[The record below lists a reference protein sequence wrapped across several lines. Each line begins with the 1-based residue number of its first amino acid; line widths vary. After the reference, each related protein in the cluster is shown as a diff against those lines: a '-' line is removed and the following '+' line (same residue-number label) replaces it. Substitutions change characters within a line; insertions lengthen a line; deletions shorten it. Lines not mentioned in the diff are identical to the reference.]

1 MLEPSSASF
10 LGTLIGS
17 WITSRTAGTQTNT
30 VTCCAGNANHGF
42 MFCAITQVPPKSHL
56 TLHQFYFWFYIK
68 KNIMFM
74 SKNMFKSTN
83 MLVFFII
90 NNHQE
95 HLKIPNNNKK
105 MGKKI
110 VVQLCNRTLQDN
122 KKNDC

>member
-1 MLEPSSASF
+1 
-10 LGTLIGS
+10 
-17 WITSRTAGTQTNT
+17 
-30 VTCCAGNANHGF
+30 
-42 MFCAITQVPPKSHL
+42 
-56 TLHQFYFWFYIK
+56 
-68 KNIMFM
+68 MFM